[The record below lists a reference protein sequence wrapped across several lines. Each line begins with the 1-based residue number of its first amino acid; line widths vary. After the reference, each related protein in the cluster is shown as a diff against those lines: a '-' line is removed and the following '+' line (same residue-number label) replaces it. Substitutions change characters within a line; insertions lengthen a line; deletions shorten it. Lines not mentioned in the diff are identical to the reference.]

1 MSEEENITE
10 DPKVVELAVRVLE
23 FMDENG
29 YQNIK
34 VDCPDEYE
42 GGEIDVCI
50 DEDGWEHLYWDN
62 ADDFLFGTD
71 SVFDR
76 VKKYQ
81 YHNKE
86 EYSLFAD
93 NLAALGEIS
102 NDSVESIEKD
112 LDEKLDD
119 GQIEKLKSDF
129 YEYRHKLDY
138 IKEELRE
145 YGVDPDS
152 L

>member
-29 YQNIK
+29 YQNNKI
-34 VDCPDEYE
+34 DCPDEYE
-42 GGEIDVCI
+42 GGEIDICI
-50 DEDGWEHLYWDN
+50 DEDGWEHLYWET
-62 ADDFLFGTD
+62 AEDFLFGAD

-81 YHNKE
+81 YHNRE

-129 YEYRHKLDY
+129 YECRHKLNY